1 MGAGRGLPLA
11 GERSSVRGKSS
22 HRGTPHWQR
31 FQDRLASVEALP
43 QLALLAVLAGLATA
57 GVMLL
62 FEYAIEAAAW
72 LLRGE
77 HSENFNM
84 PPAARLLT
92 PVLGALAIG
101 LAMGFLPPDRRCV
114 GVAHVMERLAR
125 HHGRMTWQAGAW
137 QFAGGVAGLATGLSG
152 GKEGPAVHL
161 GATASSLLG
170 QALTV
175 PNNCVRSLVAC
186 GSAAAIA
193 ASFNTPLA
201 GVVFAMEVVMMEY
214 TIASFIPVIL
224 SAVTATV
231 VYRGFHGDAT
241 VFEVSDSGLASLFE
255 LPYIVLAG
263 LVVGIVGAGFIA
275 LVKVFASLD
284 RWPFWMRGTVAGGI
298 TGLLALLTPAV
309 LGVGYDTI
317 ADALAGELLWQTL
330 LLVLVAKTLAS
341 AACVGAGLP
350 VGTIGPALV
359 MGAMLGGLL
368 GDAGNALAAGEA
380 ADPALYV
387 ILGMG
392 AMMAAVLQ
400 APLAALVAVLELTA
414 DPAMILPAMLI
425 IVVATLTVSQLFKQ
439 RSVLLATLEALGVRY
454 PPDPAA
460 QHLARTGTL
469 ALMDAKMAVLPLPAD
484 RDDARTA
491 LANDPAWIALTTD
504 AEHAWVIGADALAES
519 ADVLPAAGRNTAC
532 IPGARRAAFIDSD
545 ATLLQALDA
554 LDAAGVDL
562 LCVRRVYT
570 QAIIGVLTRRRVE
583 DHASITREQRDQQ

>member
-1 MGAGRGLPLA
+1 M
-11 GERSSVRGKSS
+11 RGKGGR
-22 HRGTPHWQR
+22 RGALRWQR

-62 FEYAIEAAAW
+62 FEHAIEAAAR
-72 LLRGE
+72 LVRGE
-77 HSENFNM
+77 HSESFNM
-84 PPAARLLT
+84 PPAARLLA

-101 LAMGFLPPDRRCV
+101 FAMGFLPRDARRM

-137 QFAGGVAGLATGLSG
+137 QFAGGVAGLAAGLSG

-170 QALTV
+170 QALAV

-241 VFEVSDSGLASLFE
+241 VFAVSDSGLTSLFE
-255 LPYIVLAG
+255 VPYIVLAG
-263 LVVGIVGAGFIA
+263 LVVGVVAAGFIA
-275 LVKVFASLD
+275 LVKVFARLD
-284 RWPFWMRGTVAGGI
+284 KWPFWLRATIAGGV
-298 TGLLALLTPAV
+298 TGLFALLTPAV

-317 ADALAGELLWQTL
+317 ADALDGLLGWQTL
-330 LLVLVAKTLAS
+330 LLVLVAKTFAS
-341 AACVGAGLP
+341 AACVGVGLP
-350 VGTIGPALV
+350 VGTIGPTLV

-368 GDAGNALAAGEA
+368 GGAGNALTA
-380 ADPALYV
+380 ADTSMPLYV
-387 ILGMG
+387 MLGMG

-400 APLAALVAVLELTA
+400 APLAALVAVMELTA
-414 DPAMILPAMLI
+414 DPLIILPAMLI
-425 IVVATLTVSQLFKQ
+425 IVVATLTVSALFKQ
-439 RSVLLATLEALGVRY
+439 RSVLLATLQTLGVRY
-454 PPDPAA
+454 PPDPVA
-460 QHLARTGTL
+460 QHLARTGAL
-469 ALMDAKMAVLPLPAD
+469 ALMDGKVAVLPLPAG
-484 RDDARTA
+484 RDETRAA
-491 LANDPAWIALTTD
+491 LAGGAAWIAMTTD
-504 AEHAWVIGADALAES
+504 TAQPWVVDAGTLTAGALPDAAVDG
-519 ADVLPAAGRNTAC
+519 ARV
-532 IPGARRAAFIDSD
+532 PGARRAAFVDSN

-554 LDAAGVDL
+554 LDAANVDV
-562 LCVRRVYT
+562 LCIRRART
-570 QAIIGVLTRRRVE
+570 TATIGVLTRRRVE
-583 DHASITREQRDQQ
+583 HHASIARAGREKR